1 MDIPRYAVVP
11 TRNRHEHL
19 ISLLKSL
26 EGQCQLVYVI
36 DNGSDEPLSSLWL
49 RMKVPNVRTIVKR
62 DDTQPPHLYK
72 MWNDAFTV
80 ISATAR
86 IMNEKAWDV
95 AVFNDDTVLPEGW
108 YDYVATG
115 LRATNPHGA
124 NVGAGPAIAC
134 TNPHVPGPYL
144 KLQRDGNIA
153 TRMTPWAFV
162 MRGELELRADE
173 SMRWWWGD
181 TDLDWQACAA
191 GGVLLLPGYPT
202 QNVLANST
210 THGALAEQA
219 GRDGE
224 TFALKWGGRPW

>member
-19 ISLLKSL
+19 ISLLRSL

-49 RMKVPNVRTIVKR
+49 RTKVPNVRTIVKR

-72 MWNDAFTV
+72 MWNDAFKV
-80 ISATAR
+80 LSATAR
-86 IMNEKAWDV
+86 ITNEKAWDV

-108 YDYVATG
+108 YDYVSTG
-115 LRATNPHGA
+115 LRQTVA
-124 NVGAGPAIAC
+124 AIGC
-134 TNPHVPGPYL
+134 STGRGDLPLL
-144 KLQRDGNIA
+144 KTRPDGNIA

-224 TFALKWGGRPW
+224 TFALKWGTRPW